1 MKAKHQLSAALGVFI
16 GLIILTEI
24 IRAENPEVTNGPE
37 TTVQIDFEIPEKN
50 YRYSPDTNEILKT
63 FFPEG
68 KMANERMIGWK
79 PDLEEKLSMSI
90 SEDGWCYTILDT
102 ILQVDIYEETEL
114 YVFKTESY
122 LKDLKT
128 RNEKYPTD
136 YSFALVKANGNYIK
150 SILNFAK
157 QPFQFNYMPV
167 PTEMTIIPLG
177 EKKKA
182 LKMVAKNKF
191 DPQES
196 YETLLIDTESLHPLL
211 NFISYRSNEKVIDDP
226 FQINNGLTKK
236 EVEFSTQ
243 SGTGGNYDIILNQR
257 ETSFDASSEKV
268 ITHYTTKVY
277 RWNENAELELCY
289 E

>member
-1 MKAKHQLSAALGVFI
+1 MKTKLKISIAAALFFGL
-16 GLIILTEI
+16 LIIIKINT
-24 IRAENPEVTNGPE
+24 AENPEKMNEPE
-37 TTVQIDFEIPEKN
+37 TTVQYEYTNPEYTYK
-50 YRYSPDTNEILKT
+50 SSTDTNEILKT

-68 KMANERMIGWK
+68 KMISGKMIGWK
-79 PDLEEKLSMSI
+79 PDLEEKLRMCI
-90 SEDGWCYTILDT
+90 SEDGLCYTRLDT

-122 LKDLKT
+122 LKDLITK
-128 RNEKYPTD
+128 NEKYPSD

-157 QPFQFNYMPV
+157 QPFKFNYMPLKQ
-167 PTEMTIIPLG
+167 EMSIVSLG

-182 LKMVAKNKF
+182 VKFVTKNKF

-196 YETLLIDTESLHPLL
+196 YETVLIDTETLHPLL

-226 FQINNGLTKK
+226 FQVNNGLTKK

-243 SGTGGNYDIILNQR
+243 NGTGGNYDIILNQK
-257 ETSFDASSEKV
+257 ETNFDVTSEKL

-277 RWNENAELELCY
+277 RWNENSELELCY